1 MFDNVLLLI
10 TSVAMFLDSTIRL
23 FLWKYMTK
31 NKFKSFIYI
40 LFSGIPIIVFVHFKQ
55 HLTLFYLSYFILCIL
70 QNIVIPYDKSNI
82 NHSVRIRF
90 VMYCSIHLTTIGVFA
105 LTTNYTLSDVLTLD
119 NIFLICTCITSFI
132 FSLLRFFGL
141 MIRKNS
147 TFDINSGQIKEFQ
160 YLYNFLNINII
171 YIFVEALLCEF
182 PRYLTTNLSTLLC
195 SNILSILLV
204 SCYIESLLKILN
216 ENEAKNLNIELSKS
230 LSDYNIKLDKM
241 RAHAHYDSLTG
252 ARSRIFLIQ
261 EAMRLLDNNILFSL
275 VYIDLNR
282 LKHINDTQGHK
293 KGDEYLSN
301 FVKSISSNLRADDII
316 SRFGGD
322 EFILLLNGCTC
333 EDARTRL
340 NDIRNNIKFPFSAG
354 ISDSTETK
362 TLDALI
368 SSADKRMYL
377 EKQKGNAYV

>member
-1 MFDNVLLLI
+1 MFDNGLLLI

-31 NKFKSFIYI
+31 NKYRSFIYI
-40 LFSGIPIIVFVHFKQ
+40 LFSIIPIIVFVYFKQ
-55 HLTLFYLSYFILCIL
+55 HLTLFYLSYLILCIL
-70 QNIVIPYDKSNI
+70 QNIVIPSDKSNI

-105 LTTNYTLSDVLTLD
+105 LTIRYTLSEVLTFD

-132 FSLLRFFGL
+132 FGLLRFFGL

-147 TFDINSGQIKEFQ
+147 TFNINSGQIKEFQ

-171 YIFVEALLCEF
+171 YIFVEAFLCEF
-182 PRYLTTNLSTLLC
+182 PRYITTNLSTLLC
-195 SNILSILLV
+195 SNILSIFLV

-230 LSDYNIKLDKM
+230 LGDYNIKLDKM

-252 ARSRIFLIQ
+252 AHSRIFLIQ

-282 LKHINDTQGHK
+282 LKYINDTQGHK

-301 FVKSISSNLRADDII
+301 FVKSISSNLRKDDII

-322 EFILLLNGCTC
+322 EFILLLNGCTR
-333 EDARTRL
+333 EDARIRL
-340 NDIRNNIKFPFSAG
+340 NYIRNNTKFPFSAG

-362 TLDALI
+362 KLDALI

-377 EKQKGNAYV
+377 EKQKGRHYV